1 MDAVSKIDPRD
12 AQLALQA
19 EQIAAQAAALAA
31 QAAALA
37 ARDKTLAARDKALIA
52 QAETLAA
59 QDKAFIAQAETLAAR
74 DKALIAQA
82 AELTLRNTEIS
93 ELTERVAAL
102 TETVSTLLEAQ
113 KRNSSNSNLPP
124 SSDPPGSAGDEA
136 KRKPKGKGRKR
147 GGQRGH
153 RGSYRSLLPP
163 EKVDEVVDIFPHHC
177 ENCWKPLPEVSDPY
191 AKRYQHTELQ
201 PLQPHVTEYRRH
213 AVVCPSCG
221 SKTRAAYDASVIPK
235 FAFGPR
241 FMSAVVM
248 LTGVYHLSRRQSAQL
263 IWELLGVRIS
273 VGSISA
279 IERRVSDAVEPSV
292 EELWSS
298 AMQAPVKHTDGTSWL
313 QAGVMLSLWTVA
325 TAAVTVF
332 KIVPNGQR
340 VTLQTEVLTRLRGI
354 LVSDRAT
361 VLTFWAMNKRQICWA
376 HLLRKFVSFSER
388 DGPAGI
394 FGKELL
400 DATRIL
406 FVYWADFKNGT
417 LSRTQFVM
425 RMAPLRALMEKT
437 LERAANANIKGLS
450 GSCANILEHRAALWT
465 YVDREGV
472 EPTNNH
478 AERELRAFVLWR
490 KRSFGTRSD
499 RGNRFAERLMTIAH
513 TARKQAK
520 SVLGFLVACCT
531 RSDDDAPPSL
541 LAPALQLA

>member
-1 MDAVSKIDPRD
+1 VDAVSKTDPRD
-12 AQLALQA
+12 AQLAVQA
-19 EQIAAQAAALAA
+19 EQITA

-37 ARDKTLAARDKALIA
+37 ARDEALIA

-59 QDKAFIAQAETLAAR
+59 R
-74 DKALIAQA
+74 DAALIAQA
-82 AELTLRNTEIS
+82 AELTLQKAEIS
-93 ELTERVAAL
+93 ELTARVAAL
-102 TETVSTLLEAQ
+102 TDTVRTLLEAQ
-113 KRNSSNSNLPP
+113 KRNSNNSNLPP
-124 SSDPPGSAGDEA
+124 SSDPPGSAGDVA
-136 KRKPKGKGRKR
+136 KRKPKGKRRKR

-153 RGSYRSLLPP
+153 RGSHRRLLPP
-163 EKVDEVVDIFPHHC
+163 EKVDEFVDIFPHHC
-177 ENCWKPLPEVSDPY
+177 ENCWQPLPEISDLY
-191 AKRYQHTELQ
+191 ARRYQHTELQ

-221 SKTRAAYDASVIPK
+221 SKTRAAYDALVIPK

-241 FMSAVVM
+241 FMSVVAL
-248 LTGVYHLSRRQSAQL
+248 LTGVYHLSRRQSAQP

-279 IERRVSDAVEPSV
+279 IERRVSDAVQPFI

-298 AMQAPVKHTDGTSWL
+298 AMHAPVKHTDGTSWL

-332 KIVPNGQR
+332 KILPNSQR
-340 VTLQTEVLTRLRGI
+340 VTLQTEVLTRLQGI

-361 VLTFWAMNKRQICWA
+361 ALTFWAMDKRQICWA

-388 DGPAGI
+388 DGPAGLL
-394 FGKELL
+394 GKELL

-406 FVYWADFKNGT
+406 FVYWADFKNGV
-417 LSRTQFVM
+417 LSRTQFMM
-425 RMAPLRALMEKT
+425 RMAPLRSLIEAT
-437 LERAANANIKGLS
+437 LNRGVNANIKGLS
-450 GSCANILEHRAALWT
+450 GSCANILEHRLALWT
-465 YVDREGV
+465 YVDHEGV
-472 EPTNNH
+472 EATNNH

-490 KRSFGTRSD
+490 RRSFGTRSD

-531 RSDDDAPPSL
+531 RSDADAPPSL
-541 LAPALQLA
+541 LAPALQPV